1 MKAKIFL
8 MIIIAAAVGIVL
20 WFFLMARKSPAHGEL
35 PSPVVIK
42 TGKPQRMN
50 LELQANWIGK
60 SQARQITP
68 IFALGEGTILT
79 IDANDE
85 AMVDKGA
92 ALFTLGG
99 PVLEMKL
106 VTAQEKVISLQNR
119 YDIAKSTMERKQESV
134 KEKITSLDDL
144 AVAQTALEQTKTDLN
159 SAKEQLQ
166 LLDDT
171 AHVTAAVSGIFTN
184 RRVNTGQRV
193 EKGDELADLIA
204 PNQVRIV
211 ATVFAYE
218 ASGLEGQKVTFT
230 APDGNEI
237 TAVVTKV
244 MPVRA
249 AAGGPVVRIESKEID
264 RQIKPGI
271 DLSGRITAAVH
282 NNVLAVPKSAVIY
295 DQNDVAYVYLR
306 VNDKYQKRQVTVGL
320 SYDDWLEITSGI
332 TQSDE
337 VVTEGGYEL
346 FYESF
351 SKSYKVPD

>member
-1 MKAKIFL
+1 MKAKIL
-8 MIIIAAAVGIVL
+8 LIIIIAAAAGVVL
-20 WFFLMARKSPAHGEL
+20 WFFLSARKPLAHGEL

-50 LELQANWIGK
+50 FELKANWIGK
-60 SQARQITP
+60 SQAKQITT

-99 PVLEMKL
+99 PVLEAKL
-106 VTAQEKVISLQNR
+106 NSAQEKVKSLQNR
-119 YDIAKSTMERKQESV
+119 FDIAQSTLERKQESV
-134 KEKITSLDDL
+134 KEKIASLDEL
-144 AVAQTALEQTKTDLN
+144 AAAQTALQQTKTDLD

-171 AHVTAAVSGIFTN
+171 AHVTAAVSGIFTD

-218 ASGLEGQKVTFT
+218 TSGLEGRKVTFT

-237 TAVVTKV
+237 TAAVTKV

-249 AAGGPVVRIESKEID
+249 AAGGPVVWIESKEID
-264 RQIKPGI
+264 QQIKPGI
-271 DLSGRITAAVH
+271 DLSGQITAAVRNH
-282 NNVLAVPKSAVIY
+282 VPAVPKSAVIY
-295 DQNDVAYVYLR
+295 DQNDVAYVYLK
-306 VNDKYQKRQVTVGL
+306 VNNEYQKRQVTVGL
-320 SYDDWLEITSGI
+320 SSNDWLEITSGI
-332 TQSDE
+332 TESDE
-337 VVTEGGYEL
+337 VVIEGGYEL
-346 FYESF
+346 YYESF
-351 SKSYKVPD
+351 SRSYKVPD